1 MCLWNGRLEVL
12 HQINNALSAHYQY
25 RMDTTYTDEIIRLSS
40 FCNLRLFDEYLNLFG
55 HGEEQAEDS
64 N

>member
-1 MCLWNGRLEVL
+1 MK
-12 HQINNALSAHYQY
+12 
-25 RMDTTYTDEIIRLSS
+25 TTYTDKIIRLSS

-55 HGEEQAEDS
+55 HDEEQAEDS